1 MTKTDAL
8 ERFRIAKLQLQPVQD
23 AGRDWDAALNRL
35 LNDLVKLEAQ
45 IEYGARN
52 RRD

>member
-8 ERFRIAKLQLQPVQD
+8 ERIRVAKRHLQPIQD
-23 AGRDWDAALNRL
+23 AGRGWDTSLNRL